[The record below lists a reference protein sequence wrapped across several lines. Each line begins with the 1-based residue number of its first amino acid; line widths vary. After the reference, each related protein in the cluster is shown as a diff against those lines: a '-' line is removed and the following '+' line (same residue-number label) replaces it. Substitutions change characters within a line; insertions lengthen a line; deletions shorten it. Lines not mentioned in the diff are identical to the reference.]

1 MKRSNKILCLVITGM
16 LLYVTTL
23 FLPAVAFGAS
33 KKAKPIR
40 VGAIISLTGAAST
53 HVEVRDS
60 LLLAAEEI
68 NAGGGING
76 RRIELIIEDSKT
88 DPDEGVKAFNRI
100 EEKYAPDFYIS
111 TLSSVSLALLPLA
124 EKHQVVLVALVTAAS
139 EITKNTEWVF
149 RYWTTAESETVPVMS
164 MLKNLGVKKLGI
176 LYLNDPFGIS
186 VFSKLKE
193 EFEKTGGEVQ
203 SVSFEKNDTVFSP
216 QIRKLAGNEA
226 IYTVGLVEHTKN
238 AIQQLRKEGYNGHIL
253 CISGSIH
260 PMVTAQPESQG
271 VLLPAPM
278 IFNPNYVYA
287 RDLRDAYEKR
297 YGRQLTAQSAVG
309 YDLLRMLASLME
321 GKPIDRKQIR
331 QELDRGFIY
340 SGVFGE
346 INLRPGEHDITFPL
360 HPVEIAEGGG
370 IRYLF
375 ESGGQ

>member
-1 MKRSNKILCLVITGM
+1 MIRSKKITRSAIIVM
-16 LLYVTTL
+16 LLAGLTL
-23 FLPAVAFGAS
+23 FLPAGAFSAS
-33 KKAKPIR
+33 RKSKPIR

-53 HVEVRDS
+53 HVDVRDS

-68 NAGGGING
+68 NSRGGING

-88 DPDEGVKAFNRI
+88 DPDEGVEAFKRI
-100 EEKYAPDFYIS
+100 EKKYAPDFYIS
-111 TLSSVSLALLPLA
+111 TLSSVSLALVPLA

-149 RYWTTAESETVPVMS
+149 RYWTTAESEIVPVIS

-186 VFSKLKE
+186 IFSKLKE
-193 EFEKTGGEVQ
+193 EFEKTGGSVQ
-203 SVSFEKNDTVFSP
+203 SASFEKNDTVFSS

-226 IYTVGLVEHTKN
+226 IYTVGLVQHTKD

-253 CISGSIH
+253 CISGSVH
-260 PMVTAQPESQG
+260 PMVTAQPESEG

-287 RDLRDAYEKR
+287 RELWDAYEKR
-297 YGRQLTAQSAVG
+297 YGKQLTAQAAVG

-321 GKPIDRKQIR
+321 GKTIDRKQIR

-346 INLRPGEHDITFPL
+346 INVRPGEHDITFPL
-360 HPVEIAEGGG
+360 HPAEIAEGGG